1 MMNRIIL
8 LFSLLAI
15 FLSNAKAQTDVY
27 SISSGELLFQ
37 WGDMEFTDAYKEAN
51 PDNELLVSPM
61 RFTMFFHAGNIV
73 HYDFSEYA
81 GLYSGWALRNIGFIT
96 EENDIKIKRR
106 TYSIG
111 IPIALKLGDMKNRV
125 YVYGGGSYELFFHYK
140 HKRFIDGEKEKQSE
154 WFSDRTDRFAPSLF
168 AGIQFPK
175 GFNLR
180 FKYYPNNFLN
190 TDFVGR
196 DFGEDVDYS
205 DFAKTNLFYIAL
217 SWNFSPKNLGLDI
230 GNSEEAKFTSFRK

>member
-1 MMNRIIL
+1 MKIIIHT
-8 LFSLLAI
+8 SI
-15 FLSNAKAQTDVY
+15 FLSLILIPFSPRVLSQNRTYTENA
-27 SISSGELLFQ
+27 
-37 WGDMEFTDAYKEAN
+37 
-51 PDNELLVSPM
+51 NELIFSFADIEKSDGTSPNNPM